1 LVSASELSRTA
12 QARRAG
18 TEFLRIRA
26 VLVAPAMVVL
36 LSALWFSG
44 EHRRRVLAI
53 AGALFTLLCFF
64 VGEAIAFRRRQL
76 TERYL
81 LLSMLITQLGISLVA
96 AASGGLQSPVL
107 PLLLAPTGVALAA
120 FGNSTKS
127 RVILLGLA
135 ACLGLLALSSLG
147 IDWPPIVSPLR
158 EVMTVLATLLCGV
171 LLYTAIG
178 GLSQAY
184 VSAGTALAATRAAL
198 LEEATLRARDLEALG
213 ARVAHELKNPLTAA
227 KGLVELVRRHSA
239 DAQRERLDV
248 ALAELE
254 RMQATLRDALDFSRP
269 AAPLK
274 LATFDL
280 ETMLRGLLARHE
292 GVAREAGIGL
302 SLRHANQSGNDRW
315 RGDEARLTE
324 VLDNLLLNAVHACSA
339 GQHVE
344 ISATTE
350 QNLLRI
356 EVRDDG
362 PGMAE
367 EALAQLGTPFV
378 TTKPGGSG
386 LGVVLARSTIAEHAG
401 SLRYESAPGRGTRAI
416 VELPRLTEEAAP

>member
-1 LVSASELSRTA
+1 MVSASELSRTA
-12 QARRAG
+12 QVRRAG
-18 TEFLRIRA
+18 TEFLRVRA
-26 VLVAPAMVVL
+26 ALVTPAMIILVSTLWFAGEPRARVLV
-36 LSALWFSG
+36 
-44 EHRRRVLAI
+44 I

-81 LLSMLITQLGISLVA
+81 VASMLITQLGISLVA

-120 FGNSTKS
+120 FGKSTSS
-127 RVILLGLA
+127 RIVLLGLA
-135 ACLGLLALSSLG
+135 ASLGLLALSGMG
-147 IDWPPIVSPLR
+147 IDWRPIRSPLR
-158 EVMTVLATLLCGV
+158 EVMTVLATLLCGL

-184 VSAGTALAATRAAL
+184 VSAGTALAATRTSL

-227 KGLVELVRRHSA
+227 KGLVELVRRHSP
-239 DAQRERLDV
+239 DAQKERLDV

-254 RMQATLRDALDFSRP
+254 RMQATLRDSLDFSRP
-269 AAPLK
+269 APPLQ

-280 ETMLRGLLARHE
+280 EAMLCGLLARHE
-292 GVAREAGIGL
+292 GVARETGVEL
-302 SLRHANQSGNDRW
+302 SLRTSTESENGLW

-324 VLDNLLLNAVHACSA
+324 VLDNLLLNALHACTA
-339 GQHVE
+339 GHRVE
-344 ISATTE
+344 MLATMD

-356 EVRDDG
+356 EVCDDG
-362 PGMAE
+362 PGMTE
-367 EALAQLGTPFV
+367 ESLAQLGTPFV

-401 SLRYESAPGRGTRAI
+401 SLRYESAVGRGTRAI